1 MANQSINA
9 VKIIP
14 NDNINLP
21 EPGIK
26 TSGASTTGTT
36 GVTLKDS
43 SNDFLNSA
51 TNPNGYNVNG
61 GDIVYNTSTN
71 AVAKVL
77 KVDDAN
83 TITLDTAIM
92 AAVGNTY
99 EIYQSNNSAG
109 GTDLNVYVGTGGDI
123 EVMMTAGVGTE
134 KHLFQ
139 NVVSG
144 SFLPIQVKRVLATNT
159 TASNLLALR

>member
-1 MANQSINA
+1 MSDQSINA
-9 VKIIP
+9 IKVIP

-21 EPGIK
+21 EPGLK
-26 TSGASTTGTT
+26 TSGASTTGTA

-51 TNPNGYNVNG
+51 TNPNGYNIAPG
-61 GDIVYNTSTN
+61 YIVYNTSTN
-71 AVAKVL
+71 AVAKIITIN
-77 KVDDAN
+77 DAN

-99 EIYQSNNSAG
+99 EIYEGNNSAG
-109 GTDLNVYVGTGGDI
+109 GTDLNIYVGTGGDI
-123 EVMMTAGVGTE
+123 QVMMTAGDSTE
-134 KHLFQ
+134 NHLFQ

-144 SFLPIQVKRVLATNT
+144 SFLPIKVKRVLATNT

>member
-26 TSGASTTGTT
+26 TSGASTTGTS

-43 SNDFLNSA
+43 SNDFLNSV

-61 GDIVYNTSTN
+61 GDVVYNTSTN

-77 KVDDAN
+77 QAPETEAHIKVEP
-83 TITLDTAIM
+83 DT
-92 AAVGNTY
+92 
-99 EIYQSNNSAG
+99 SA
-109 GTDLNVYVGTGGDI
+109 L
-123 EVMMTAGVGTE
+123 E
-134 KHLFQ
+134 
-139 NVVSG
+139 S
-144 SFLPIQVKRVLATNT
+144 
-159 TASNLLALR
+159 

>member
-26 TSGASTTGTT
+26 TSGTSTTGTT

-51 TNPNGYNVNG
+51 TNPNG
-61 GDIVYNTSTN
+61 
-71 AVAKVL
+71 
-77 KVDDAN
+77 
-83 TITLDTAIM
+83 
-92 AAVGNTY
+92 
-99 EIYQSNNSAG
+99 
-109 GTDLNVYVGTGGDI
+109 
-123 EVMMTAGVGTE
+123 
-134 KHLFQ
+134 
-139 NVVSG
+139 
-144 SFLPIQVKRVLATNT
+144 
-159 TASNLLALR
+159 

>member
-26 TSGASTTGTT
+26 TSGTSTTGTT

-51 TNPNGYNVNG
+51 TNPNGYNIAPGYV
-61 GDIVYNTSTN
+61 VYNTSTN
-71 AVAKVL
+71 AVAKVSFP
-77 KVDDAN
+77 KICTKATEEN
-83 TITLDTAIM
+83 
-92 AAVGNTY
+92 
-99 EIYQSNNSAG
+99 
-109 GTDLNVYVGTGGDI
+109 
-123 EVMMTAGVGTE
+123 GV
-134 KHLFQ
+134 
-139 NVVSG
+139 
-144 SFLPIQVKRVLATNT
+144 FLLPRI
-159 TASNLLALR
+159 